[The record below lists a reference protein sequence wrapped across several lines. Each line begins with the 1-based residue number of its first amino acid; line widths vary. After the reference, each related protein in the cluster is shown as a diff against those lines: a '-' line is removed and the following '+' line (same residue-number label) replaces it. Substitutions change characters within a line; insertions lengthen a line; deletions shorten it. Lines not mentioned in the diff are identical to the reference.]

1 MLSRPQ
7 AAAATEMRDVTLAA
21 ASSSP
26 CSSSR
31 TRSGMCWRM
40 ITVGTMP
47 SSNLSPVSS
56 TSRRGTRT
64 HAMVMTAG
72 EVRRLPHESQ
82 LRRQQ

>member
-1 MLSRPQ
+1 
-7 AAAATEMRDVTLAA
+7 
-21 ASSSP
+21 
-26 CSSSR
+26 
-31 TRSGMCWRM
+31 MCWRM
-40 ITVGTMP
+40 MTVGTMP